1 VSDFAFEEN
10 VNETTNLFCNIT
22 SCQIRHCVVFL
33 SKGNHER
40 GGSPS
45 TGGKKNPSS
54 LTKGGMP
61 MFVTYADLIQ
71 FVILLVALVGLCHQ
85 IFKDK
90 ED

>member
-1 VSDFAFEEN
+1 MICFLAFSVEYFN
-10 VNETTNLFCNIT
+10 IFCYDNRWGNL
-22 SCQIRHCVVFL
+22 SEAAHPPL
-33 SKGNHER
+33 E
-40 GGSPS
+40 
-45 TGGKKNPSS
+45 GKKKPSRQK
-54 LTKGGMP
+54 KGGMP

>member
-1 VSDFAFEEN
+1 
-10 VNETTNLFCNIT
+10 
-22 SCQIRHCVVFL
+22 
-33 SKGNHER
+33 
-40 GGSPS
+40 
-45 TGGKKNPSS
+45 
-54 LTKGGMP
+54 

>member
-1 VSDFAFEEN
+1 MSEAARPPEPE
-10 VNETTNLFCNIT
+10 
-22 SCQIRHCVVFL
+22 
-33 SKGNHER
+33 GM
-40 GGSPS
+40 
-45 TGGKKNPSS
+45 KNPSD

>member
-1 VSDFAFEEN
+1 M
-10 VNETTNLFCNIT
+10 FCIVIK
-22 SCQIRHCVVFL
+22 SVMRYALC
-33 SKGNHER
+33 KGNLSEAAR
-40 GGSPS
+40 PP
-45 TGGKKNPSS
+45 TEGKKKPSGRK
-54 LTKGGMP
+54 KGGLP

>member
-1 VSDFAFEEN
+1 MSEAARPPPEG
-10 VNETTNLFCNIT
+10 I
-22 SCQIRHCVVFL
+22 
-33 SKGNHER
+33 
-40 GGSPS
+40 
-45 TGGKKNPSS
+45 NPSN

>member
-1 VSDFAFEEN
+1 MVKY
-10 VNETTNLFCNIT
+10 V
-22 SCQIRHCVVFL
+22 Q
-33 SKGNHER
+33 GNQSEAAR
-40 GGSPS
+40 PPS
-45 TGGKKNPSS
+45 EGKKKPSN